1 MRRSTLDEQNIYAP
15 VGSKPWSLA
24 ITGKAKA
31 TLGST
36 DTSANYAWITIT
48 MARDGEAWK
57 TLGFDSFETYL
68 QEELKIDL
76 GFFDRIGRAK
86 SATNKT
92 GKSLYQ
98 IFNSGEIETA
108 FDEVVNG
115 QTLGTPGAPVGNH
128 NASKKGSPHNKG
140 DNITF
145 DPAQT
150 SEAGRGT
157 STNYTIKRFSRDIA
171 DEKLPKERRKL
182 LKRLLADIRAG
193 ELSVN
198 KAAIQAGYRRKKSDY
213 DKWLQLTRKLVDSGR
228 HTLVELLGRAAIDLA
243 N

>member
-1 MRRSTLDEQNIYAP
+1 MTRTSLDEQNIHAA
-15 VGSKPWSLA
+15 VGSRPWSLA

-31 TLGST
+31 SLGST

-57 TLGFDSFETYL
+57 TLGFDSFECYL
-68 QEELKIDL
+68 EEELKIDL

-98 IFNSGEIETA
+98 IFQSGEIETA
-108 FDEVVNG
+108 FDEVENG

-128 NASKKGSPHNKG
+128 NASKKGSPDNKG

-150 SEAGRGT
+150 SKAGRGT
-157 STNYTIKRFSRDIA
+157 STNYTIKRFARDIA
-171 DEKLPKERRKL
+171 NKDTPNEHRKL
-182 LKRLLADIRAG
+182 LEQLLADVRAG
-193 ELSVN
+193 TLSVN
-198 KAAIQAGYRRKKSDY
+198 KAAIQAGYRRNLSDY
-213 DKWLQLTRKLVDSGR
+213 DRWLQLTRKLVDSGR
-228 HTLVELLGRAAIDLA
+228 HTLVELLGRAAMDLG
-243 N
+243 